1 MPDGNKLGN
10 ELRKSKGMTKV
21 KSDET
26 INGEMR
32 DDASGKEDEEQ
43 RDSDAPSPSPTT
55 TKKKDSDSADKR
67 KVSMAVPVSY
77 EITDDESERKE
88 HIIRISKEGDT
99 SSKWGEKEPKAE
111 TYHDM
116 SHRKSIERSNQVPGQ
131 LTVKKRECRSTSPRE
146 RRRSTHGELSFISGG
161 QQPCNHQQ
169 TSHQQLLRIQ
179 PAIPANANIRNIL
192 ENVSRSG
199 GF

>member
-26 INGEMR
+26 IDGEMR
-32 DDASGKEDEEQ
+32 DDASSREDDEQ
-43 RDSDAPSPSPTT
+43 RESDASPTGQS
-55 TKKKDSDSADKR
+55 KKKETDSADKR
-67 KVSMAVPVSY
+67 KVSMAVPVSF
-77 EITDDESERKE
+77 EITDDEPEHKE
-88 HIIRISKEGDT
+88 HIIRVSKEGDNP
-99 SSKWGEKEPKAE
+99 KGEEKEQKQE

-116 SHRKSIERSNQVPGQ
+116 SHRKSIERANQVPGS

-146 RRRSTHGELSFISGG
+146 RRRSTLGELSFISGG

-169 TSHQQLLRIQ
+169 ASHQQLLRIQ

-199 GF
+199 

>member
-26 INGEMR
+26 ISGGMR

-43 RDSDAPSPSPTT
+43 RESDAQSPSPTT
-55 TKKKDSDSADKR
+55 RRKESDSADKR

-77 EITDDESERKE
+77 EITDDEPERKE
-88 HIIRISKEGDT
+88 HIIRITKEGD
-99 SSKWGEKEPKAE
+99 SSKWPEKEPKQE
-111 TYHDM
+111 TYHDL
-116 SHRKSIERSNQVPGQ
+116 SHRKSIERANQVPGQ

-146 RRRSTHGELSFISGG
+146 RRRSTLGDLSFISGG

-169 TSHQQLLRIQ
+169 ASHQQLLRIQ

-199 GF
+199 